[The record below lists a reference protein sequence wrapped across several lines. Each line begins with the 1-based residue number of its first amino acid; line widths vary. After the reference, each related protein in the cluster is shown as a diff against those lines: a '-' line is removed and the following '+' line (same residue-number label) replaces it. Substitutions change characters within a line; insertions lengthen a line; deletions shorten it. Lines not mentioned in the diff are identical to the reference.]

1 MLLRVMSH
9 HNSKNRFGVVDDG
22 FWIPFYQ
29 IYGLAGCSGVHA
41 CNCNTSPVDI
51 GGLRV
56 QGQPEL
62 HGKTN
67 ALRRNYYSAFFLNI
81 I

>member
-29 IYGLAGCSGVHA
+29 IYGLAGCSGASA

-51 GGLRV
+51 VKIESSRL
-56 QGQPEL
+56 
-62 HGKTN
+62 
-67 ALRRNYYSAFFLNI
+67 A
-81 I
+81 